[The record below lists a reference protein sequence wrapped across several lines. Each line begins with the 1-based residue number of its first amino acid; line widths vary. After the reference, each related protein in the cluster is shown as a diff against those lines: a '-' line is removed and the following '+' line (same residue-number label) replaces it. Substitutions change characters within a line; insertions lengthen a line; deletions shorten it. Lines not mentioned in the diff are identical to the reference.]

1 MINAK
6 QCKMARAATGLSVRE
21 LAKSAGVAVDTISR
35 IEAGEQLQ
43 PRTAQAI
50 QSALEAA
57 GIMFINAG
65 DVAQGAG
72 VTIKA

>member
-57 GIMFINAG
+57 GITFINAG
-65 DVAQGAG
+65 DVAQGQG
-72 VTIKA
+72 VTLRS